1 MLTVERNYVILH
13 QIMVAE
19 EITHLQKLQEY
30 DLKILALKNRIDA
43 LPLGV
48 AHLQGEAEEKKK
60 EIEEKKKIIQ
70 NAELAQRKLELEL
83 REKEEQI
90 KKFQLQLNETK
101 TNKEYT
107 IFLQEIEE
115 AKKENSLR
123 ENKILEMMSEQDTL
137 RRDEEKE
144 QILLKEANE
153 KFSEKKKE
161 AAAEI
166 ETLKSQLKGEED
178 KRKLLAANITKTAL
192 FLYEKVRKSKKN
204 GLVIAQIKDGT
215 CSGCFMKVP
224 STVVENV
231 KKEKYFVLC
240 ENCSRILYLETAQ

>member
-1 MLTVERNYVILH
+1 MITE
-13 QIMVAE
+13 QIALLRE
-19 EITHLQKLQEY
+19 LQEY

-48 AHLQGEAEEKKK
+48 AQLQGEAEEKKK
-60 EIEEKKKIIQ
+60 EVEEKKKIIQ

-90 KKFQLQLNETK
+90 RKFQLQLNEAK

-107 IFLQEIEE
+107 AFLKEIEE
-115 AKKENSLR
+115 AKKEESLR
-123 ENKILEMMSEQDTL
+123 ESKILEMMSEQDIL

-153 KFSEKKKE
+153 KFLEKKKE
-161 AAAEI
+161 AAAEM
-166 ETLKSQLKGEED
+166 ETLKSQLREEED
-178 KRKLLAANITKTAL
+178 RRKVLAVNIAEAAL
-192 FLYEKVRKSKKN
+192 SLYEKVRKTKKN

-215 CSGCFMKVP
+215 CSGCFMKLP

-231 KKEKYFVLC
+231 KKGKDFVLC
-240 ENCSRILYLETAQ
+240 ENCSRILYLATP

>member
-1 MLTVERNYVILH
+1 LTAKKNCVILH

-19 EITHLQKLQEY
+19 EIAHLQKLQEY

-48 AHLQGEAEEKKK
+48 AQLQGEAEEKKK
-60 EIEEKKKIIQ
+60 KVEEKKKIIQ

-90 KKFQLQLNETK
+90 KKFQLQLNEAK

-107 IFLQEIEE
+107 VFLQEIEE
-115 AKKENSLR
+115 AKKENSLK
-123 ENKILEMMSEQDTL
+123 ESKILEMMGEQDTL

-144 QILLKEANE
+144 QILLKETNE

-161 AAAEI
+161 AAAEM
-166 ETLKSQLKGEED
+166 ETLKSQLREEED
-178 KRKLLAANITKTAL
+178 RRKVLAADIAEATL
-192 FLYEKVRKSKKN
+192 SLYEKVRKTKKN

-215 CSGCFMKVP
+215 CSGCFMKLP

-231 KKEKYFVLC
+231 KKGKDFVLC
-240 ENCSRILYLETAQ
+240 ENCSRILYLAEQ

>member
-1 MLTVERNYVILH
+1 MLTVEKNYVILR

-19 EITHLQKLQEY
+19 EIAHLQKLQEY
-30 DLKILALKNRIDA
+30 DLKILVLKNRLDA

-48 AHLQGEAEEKKK
+48 ARLQGEAEEKKK
-60 EIEEKKKIIQ
+60 EVEEKKKIIQ

-83 REKEEQI
+83 QEKEEQI
-90 KKFQLQLNETK
+90 KKFQLQLNEAK

-107 IFLQEIEE
+107 VFLHEIEE
-115 AKKENSLR
+115 AKKENSLK
-123 ENKILEMMSEQDTL
+123 ESKILEMMSEQDTL

-153 KFSEKKKE
+153 KFLEKKKE
-161 AAAEI
+161 AAAEM
-166 ETLKSQLKGEED
+166 ETLKSQLREEEGR
-178 KRKLLAANITKTAL
+178 RKLLAVDIAEAAL
-192 FLYEKVRKSKKN
+192 SLYERVRKTKKN

-215 CSGCFMKVP
+215 CSGCFMKLP

-231 KKEKYFVLC
+231 KKGKDFVLC
-240 ENCSRILYLETAQ
+240 ENCSTILYLAEQ